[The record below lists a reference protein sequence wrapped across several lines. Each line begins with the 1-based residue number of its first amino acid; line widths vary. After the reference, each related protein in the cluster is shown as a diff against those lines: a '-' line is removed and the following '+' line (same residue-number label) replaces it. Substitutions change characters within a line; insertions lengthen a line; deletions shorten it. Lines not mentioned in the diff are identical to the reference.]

1 MAKVTLNQVQVTRV
15 FWEGKGAQ
23 VVERY
28 TSQGSERT
36 TKYSLFF
43 DEAHNLAEGSVVNVE
58 GLLSATVDEY
68 DKRDGSGKGY
78 AVALKVNK
86 PRVTAVD
93 SPVMSDKVGV
103 AAVTE
108 TWPTINP
115 GQALVDDSAPF

>member
-28 TSQGSERT
+28 TVQGSERT

-43 DEAHNLAEGSVVNVE
+43 DEPHNLAEGSIVNVE
-58 GLLSATVDEY
+58 GLLSASVDEY

-86 PRVTAVD
+86 PRVSNVD
-93 SPVMSDKVGV
+93 SPVMSDKVGA
-103 AAVTE
+103 AAVNE
-108 TWPTINP
+108 TWPTVGP
-115 GQALVDDSAPF
+115 GTQVDDSAPF

>member
-28 TSQGSERT
+28 TVQGSERT

-43 DEAHNLAEGSVVNVE
+43 DEPHNLAEGSIVNVE
-58 GLLSATVDEY
+58 GLLSASVDEY

-86 PRVTAVD
+86 PRVSGVD
-93 SPVMSDKVGV
+93 SPVMSDKVGT

-108 TWPTINP
+108 TWPTVGP
-115 GQALVDDSAPF
+115 GTQVDDSAPF

>member
-1 MAKVTLNQVQVTRV
+1 VAKVTLNQVQVTRV

-43 DEAHNLAEGSVVNVE
+43 DEAHGLAEGAIVNVE
-58 GLLSATVDEY
+58 GLLSASVDEY

-78 AVALKVNK
+78 AVALKINK
-86 PRVTAVD
+86 PRVSNVD
-93 SPVMSDKVGV
+93 SPVMSDKIGV

-108 TWPTINP
+108 TWPTVGP
-115 GQALVDDSAPF
+115 GSQVDDSAPF